1 MSKTK
6 TTNQVNA
13 KIASRATKTNVKG
26 VLSKLSS
33 KEQDW
38 VKYGKNNFE
47 FLQDQIRE
55 ALLNNPF
62 NDHYLIYSEPGFS
75 KTFTTNQTC
84 RQNGIVPL
92 QMNGNL
98 GLFAFAADLAYALD
112 NIEGDEKIKVVF
124 DDCDSLF
131 EKNNINVLKGIFDKE
146 RNVLG
151 WNKALTGAVLSSLD
165 EEQVDAIMQYR
176 LEGRSGFEIPTDRF
190 TFITLTN
197 KPLASSI
204 DIENATDSK
213 KQLKK
218 DENAIR
224 RRVEYRDMTMEKET
238 AWGYCVHVLLTE
250 KLIEKYIPNA
260 SDELKLEMINWTS
273 PLNKWNRITDR
284 NLSLFEK
291 MAKDYVK
298 YPKNYLD
305 KWETSYTKL

>member
-1 MSKTK
+1 MKK
-6 TTNQVNA
+6 NQLQNA
-13 KIASRATKTNVKG
+13 LK
-26 VLSKLSS
+26 KLST

-38 VKYGKNNFE
+38 IKYGKSKYD
-47 FLQDQIRE
+47 FLQDKVKE

-62 NDHYLIYSEPGFS
+62 DDHYLIYSEPGFS
-75 KTFTTNQTC
+75 KTYTTNQTC
-84 RQNGIVPL
+84 RANGIEPL

-112 NIEGDEKIKVVF
+112 NIGDGENKIKVVF

-131 EKNNINVLKGIFDKE
+131 EKDNINVLAGMFDKE

-165 EEQVDAIMQYR
+165 EEQVESLMKFKR
-176 LEGRSGFEIPTDRF
+176 KGRSGFEIPTNRF

-213 KQLKK
+213 KQTKK
-218 DENAIR
+218 DENKIR
-224 RRVEYRDMTMEKET
+224 RRVEYEDLTMEKET
-238 AWGYCVHVLLTE
+238 AWGYCAHVLLTQP
-250 KLIEKYIPNA
+250 LIEKYIPNA
-260 SDELKLEMINWTS
+260 TIEQKLEMLNWTS
-273 PLNKWNRITDR
+273 PNNKWDRITDR

-291 MAKDYVK
+291 MAKDVVK
-298 YPKNYLD
+298 YPDGVYLD
-305 KWETSYTKL
+305 KWASSYVKI

>member
-1 MSKTK
+1 M
-6 TTNQVNA
+6 
-13 KIASRATKTNVKG
+13 
-26 VLSKLSS
+26 
-33 KEQDW
+33 
-38 VKYGKNNFE
+38 
-47 FLQDQIRE
+47 
-55 ALLNNPF
+55 
-62 NDHYLIYSEPGFS
+62 
-75 KTFTTNQTC
+75 
-84 RQNGIVPL
+84 
-92 QMNGNL
+92 
-98 GLFAFAADLAYALD
+98 
-112 NIEGDEKIKVVF
+112 
-124 DDCDSLF
+124 
-131 EKNNINVLKGIFDKE
+131 KGIFDKE

-165 EEQVDAIMQYR
+165 EEQVDALMQYR
-176 LEGRSGFEIPTDRF
+176 VPGRSGFEIPTNKF

-204 DIENATDSK
+204 DIENATESK

-238 AWGYCVHVLLTE
+238 AWGYCAHVLLTE

-260 SDELKLEMINWTS
+260 SNELKLEMLNWTS

-305 KWETSYTKL
+305 KWDTSYTRL

>member
-1 MSKTK
+1 MSKSKK
-6 TTNQVNA
+6 TTSQVNA
-13 KIASRATKTNVKG
+13 KIASKVKTNVNN

-47 FLQDQIRE
+47 FLQEQIGE

-62 NDHYLIYSEPGFS
+62 DDHYLIYSEPGFS
-75 KTFTTNQTC
+75 KTFTTNKTC
-84 RQNGIVPL
+84 REHGIVPL

-131 EKNNINVLKGIFDKE
+131 DPKTINVLKGIFDKE

-151 WNKALTGAVLSSLD
+151 WNKALNGAVLSSLD
-165 EEQVDAIMQYR
+165 EAQVDAIMQYR
-176 LEGRSGFEIPTDRF
+176 KEGKSGFEIPTDKF

-204 DIENATDSK
+204 DIENATESK
-213 KQLKK
+213 KQIKT

-238 AWGYCVHVLLTE
+238 AWGYCVHVLLNE
-250 KLIEKYIPNA
+250 KLIEKYIPDA

-291 MAKDYVK
+291 MAKDYIK

-305 KWETSYTKL
+305 KWDTSYTKI